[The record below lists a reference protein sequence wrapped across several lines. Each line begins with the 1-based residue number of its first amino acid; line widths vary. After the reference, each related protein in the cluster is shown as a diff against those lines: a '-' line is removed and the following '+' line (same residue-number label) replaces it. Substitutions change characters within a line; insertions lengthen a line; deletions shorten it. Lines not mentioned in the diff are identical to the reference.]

1 MNQET
6 ASLHFSPLEN
16 YYSCEWIESG
26 IAFNRRSLHTCLIV
40 HHQTGFPWITDYQG
54 EEFPLEKV
62 LAIREGIRNTHR
74 QGGIHAECKSCAHLK
89 KKTWVQPRYAIE
101 LVGIAHY
108 SFCNIK
114 CDYCFLQTQDPASF
128 AAGYQPYSLLP
139 IIKNLISNGALS
151 PHAIIDWGG
160 GEPTYYK
167 EFDALLNILLSHG
180 TFHYIHTNGTRLPES
195 IRQTSVPENI
205 HVICSVDAGTPETY
219 LKIKQRDYL
228 TRVWNNLEEYIKLGC
243 NVTLKYIVKPENCA
257 DSELAAFMIEATR
270 IGAQDLIMDID
281 YNHPQATQE
290 IIVGLARLQH
300 QALCKGMKVRYGF
313 TGSNFTPESNIAQA
327 IESAFRSELLQ
338 SIRVLLR
345 KRAYPAKIK
354 YLDQSVEKLVCEL
367 ETNLKSAKA
376 QIDDDQQ
383 TIAALSTGRG
393 ALKTLIKVFVCKIK
407 LSWVTS
413 IQGWKQFCTWR
424 SLD

>member
-1 MNQET
+1 
-6 ASLHFSPLEN
+6 
-16 YYSCEWIESG
+16 
-26 IAFNRRSLHTCLIV
+26 
-40 HHQTGFPWITDYQG
+40 
-54 EEFPLEKV
+54 
-62 LAIREGIRNTHR
+62 
-74 QGGIHAECKSCAHLK
+74 
-89 KKTWVQPRYAIE
+89 
-101 LVGIAHY
+101 
-108 SFCNIK
+108 
-114 CDYCFLQTQDPASF
+114 
-128 AAGYQPYSLLP
+128 
-139 IIKNLISNGALS
+139 
-151 PHAIIDWGG
+151 
-160 GEPTYYK
+160 
-167 EFDALLNILLSHG
+167 
-180 TFHYIHTNGTRLPES
+180 
-195 IRQTSVPENI
+195 
-205 HVICSVDAGTPETY
+205 
-219 LKIKQRDYL
+219 
-228 TRVWNNLEEYIKLGC
+228 
-243 NVTLKYIVKPENCA
+243 
-257 DSELAAFMIEATR
+257 
-270 IGAQDLIMDID
+270 
-281 YNHPQATQE
+281 
-290 IIVGLARLQH
+290 
-300 QALCKGMKVRYGF
+300 MKVRYGF